1 MELNVEYRFGI
12 YKTFKGAIFTDLG
25 NIWML
30 KDDPL
35 RPLANFNAKRFMKEL
50 AWDAGIGLRMDL
62 NFFVVRFDVG
72 LALYDPSFP
81 VGDRWTFNKINN
93 ENYKFKTS
101 RKVDGNQVTG
111 LYKFTLKDFVG
122 LNFAIG
128 YPF

>member
-1 MELNVEYRFGI
+1 
-12 YKTFKGAIFTDLG
+12 
-25 NIWML
+25 
-30 KDDPL
+30 
-35 RPLANFNAKRFMKEL
+35 
-50 AWDAGIGLRMDL
+50 MDL